1 MGFHR
6 PMEET
11 HLVVGFREYMTVF
24 RSWRPRWAR
33 LRVLALVCSAS
44 CTGGVLAPAAA
55 WADAASEEAAATLV
69 DKVAGNAG
77 QLRVVLQAMPK
88 GGDLHNHLGGSVY
101 AEDFLKVAAARGMCA
116 DEGITRIAPPPCP
129 AEREIATMAVADP
142 FTYAKLIDAISTRG
156 FQKGIGPDLVSG
168 HSQFFSSFGK
178 FSPAFPG
185 EVPRWLADAYASA
198 GRNNLVY
205 LELMY
210 NPARLSKY
218 MAEAVDEPLD
228 ASMLAASY
236 KREIGAVEGLLDE
249 TMADV
254 TRNDAGARK
263 RLGCGTKAARS
274 GCDVAVRYLYSGMR
288 GVAPAMAWRSL
299 LAGFALAH
307 RDPRFVGVNIV
318 MPEDDPVALRD
329 YDLHMAMFRF
339 LEAKYPDVKVT
350 MHAGELALGLVPP
363 LDLENHIAKAVDAGA
378 KRVGHG
384 VDIAYEQAAPE
395 TLARMAREGI
405 AVEINLTSNAV
416 ILGVE
421 GGEHPLH
428 LYRSMGVPV
437 MLSTDDEGVL
447 RSDMSNEYVR
457 AVTQQGVRYPDLK
470 EMTRASLEY
479 AFVPGGS
486 LWRGHRFGQ
495 PVEPCAASL
504 TDAKCVAFLNGNEKA
519 RLQARLETRL
529 DAFERGLDRFEMKQG
544 A

>member
-1 MGFHR
+1 
-6 PMEET
+6 
-11 HLVVGFREYMTVF
+11 MTAV
-24 RSWRPRWAR
+24 RSWRPKWAG
-33 LRVLALVCSAS
+33 LRALACVFAA
-44 CTGGVLAPAAA
+44 GVLLPAPVQ
-55 WADAASEEAAATLV
+55 ADAASEAATAALV
-69 DKVAGNAG
+69 DKVAGNPA

-101 AEDFLKVAAARGMCA
+101 AEDFLKVAAAKGLCA
-116 DEGITRIAPPPCP
+116 DEAISRIVPGPCP
-129 AEREIATMAVADP
+129 AERQIGTMAAADP
-142 FTYAKLIDAISTRG
+142 FTYARLIDAISTRG
-156 FQKGIGPDLVSG
+156 FQKGIGPDLISG

-185 EVPRWLADAYASA
+185 ETPRWLADAYASA

-210 NPARLSKY
+210 NPDRLSKY
-218 MAEAVDEPLD
+218 MAEAADEPLD

-236 KREIGAVEGLLDE
+236 KRDLPVVEALLGD

-254 TRNDAGARK
+254 TRNDAEARK
-263 RLGCGTKAARS
+263 RLGCGTKAART
-274 GCDVAVRYLYSGMR
+274 GCEVAVRYLYSGMR

-307 RDPRFVGVNIV
+307 KDPRFVGVNIV

-339 LEAKYPDVKVT
+339 LEAKYPEVKVT
-350 MHAGELALGLVPP
+350 MHAGELSLGLVPP
-363 LDLENHIAKAVDAGA
+363 LDLEDHIAKAIDAGA
-378 KRVGHG
+378 TRIGHG
-384 VDIAYEQAAPE
+384 VDIAYEKAAPE

-421 GGEHPLH
+421 GGNHPLH

-457 AVTQQGVRYPDLK
+457 AVTQQGLHYGDLK
-470 EMTRASLEY
+470 DMTRASLEY
-479 AFVPGGS
+479 AFVPGAS
-486 LWRGHRFGQ
+486 LWRGHRFDQ

-504 TDAKCVAFLNGNEKA
+504 VAAKCGAFLAGNEKA
-519 RLQARLETRL
+519 RLQARLETNL
-529 DAFERGLDRFEMKQG
+529 DAFEHGLDRFETKQG
-544 A
+544 SKGD